1 MEITTTEEVLV
12 KNLVKYF
19 TTDLSENLD
28 KSGLDKE
35 EKDANLVLSR
45 KKIAADAEGIASV
58 VFKSFWVIM
67 SDQNERDVRPWDLF
81 NGSPR
86 STEDI
91 AKSRLEICKTCDF
104 LDQEHKHARSVD
116 VLWLLSLCCKMLSV
130 LLGNGSLT
138 SPKNYSGLWSDS
150 DLQEHPLQQV
160 SEKTFIAREDDSL
173 SNRGLSLSR
182 LFSMAIGIFYHIPW
196 KSEKF

>member
-58 VFKSFWVIM
+58 VFKSF
-67 SDQNERDVRPWDLF
+67 E
-81 NGSPR
+81 
-86 STEDI
+86 
-91 AKSRLEICKTCDF
+91 
-104 LDQEHKHARSVD
+104 
-116 VLWLLSLCCKMLSV
+116 
-130 LLGNGSLT
+130 
-138 SPKNYSGLWSDS
+138 
-150 DLQEHPLQQV
+150 
-160 SEKTFIAREDDSL
+160 
-173 SNRGLSLSR
+173 
-182 LFSMAIGIFYHIPW
+182 
-196 KSEKF
+196 